1 MAALMRSEDSPTQVL
16 THDERAFLE
25 AARNGQG
32 DKVTELILQKK
43 VPAHFQ
49 DPNTGESAMMA
60 ASAGG
65 HGEVI
70 SVLIQ
75 NGAPWNA
82 TDMYG
87 KSAGDYALRAG
98 KQDTVNQLVQ
108 YGVQAELLFAAMEA
122 NRGTN
127 ESLVPKP
134 KDFLERHVRY
144 EGDTLVDDENRGV
157 MMAWEAPLMEAHA
170 ELLCESKGD
179 VLNIGFGMGFIDTA
193 IQSLSPRSH
202 TIIEAHPVVYKKMI
216 DDGWDKKPN
225 VKIVF
230 GRWQDVIDG
239 LGPFDSVYFDTFD
252 DVGHLREF
260 HQHLNTL
267 VKPGGMYSFFNGI
280 SDNIFFLGVACETIK
295 IELERLGFSSDFF
308 PVDID
313 VSDPAIWKG
322 TSFRYFESNQYYL
335 PVCIRDKVNVSDAA
349 VDE

>member
-239 LGPFDSVYFDTFD
+239 LGPFDSVYFDTSMMLVIF
-252 DVGHLREF
+252 GNST
-260 HQHLNTL
+260 NTL
-267 VKPGGMYSFFNGI
+267 T
-280 SDNIFFLGVACETIK
+280 L
-295 IELERLGFSSDFF
+295 
-308 PVDID
+308 
-313 VSDPAIWKG
+313 W
-322 TSFRYFESNQYYL
+322 
-335 PVCIRDKVNVSDAA
+335 
-349 VDE
+349 